1 MKRRNK
7 VLLCIFCVFCLLL
20 LIIYVSIHLFKKYVS
35 EVLFDRV
42 EYLIR
47 YSQVLNNEIGEIDK
61 IELQLFPV
69 FSYKYTYAIYDA
81 KLTYKITTKDK
92 KEYITMV
99 FVNPSYIGESL
110 FDPDR
115 YVHAYQIEDKII
127 YESVSVY
134 DKDLD
139 GVIVDNIYDEKELK

>member
-47 YSQVLNNEIGEIDK
+47 YSQVLNNEIVK
-61 IELQLFPV
+61 INKRRLL
-69 FSYKYTYAIYDA
+69 
-81 KLTYKITTKDK
+81 
-92 KEYITMV
+92 
-99 FVNPSYIGESL
+99 
-110 FDPDR
+110 
-115 YVHAYQIEDKII
+115 
-127 YESVSVY
+127 
-134 DKDLD
+134 
-139 GVIVDNIYDEKELK
+139 